1 MTTPFE
7 GTPLAHPVRLGAVG
21 NAELVSLR
29 ERFVADPTTTDLSR
43 LRPVI
48 ARSWRRSLACN
59 VRPGSNVFTEAGQ
72 PHVDDQL
79 LACAEPVLT
88 ELERL
93 CADTQGAV
101 CLTDAQGTLAV
112 FRGDTAAVRQ
122 ADRAFPVYGG
132 RMAEDLIGTNSDGT
146 ALEEGTAVQVWGGEH
161 FAETLQ
167 GSCCTS
173 VPIRDPLRRSIR
185 GVLSLMLPEN
195 LARQI
200 DPRSILLIVQGAAA
214 EVTRTLAT
222 RLAARE
228 QTLMAA
234 YLREVRK
241 RGADAVVAMDER
253 TTIASRGAL
262 ALLGQSD
269 YSVLAAYSREAER
282 LDRTV
287 ERDLTIGAD
296 TVLQLHASPILL
308 GGETTGG
315 TVMRLRRKESGKAS
329 SAPAAGSAPRRS
341 PFDGIVGDS
350 LAVRRTLEA
359 ATTACTRRTPAY
371 IVGEPGTGKRH
382 LAQVMAS
389 RFAERTVV
397 FTCRPGAADQPRG
410 IDEIDAELA
419 AGSTVVLHRVDECDA
434 ALRASLTDL
443 LDLLEQ
449 PRVVLTLARLDDELL
464 PLISSLNGIEV
475 QMPSLRMRREDI
487 PALASHFLSL
497 GDSPAAQVSPRLL
510 DALVAADWPGNVRQ
524 LRNVI
529 ETAASRCRTQELR
542 VDDLAQA
549 HRRGLARS
557 KLTRLE
563 EAELYQIRE
572 ALAEAGGNRLRAAAI
587 LGIGRSTLYRKIDSY
602 TNRGFELELRPHE

>member
-1 MTTPFE
+1 MTTPSH
-7 GTPLAHPVRLGAVG
+7 GTSLAQTVRLGAVSS
-21 NAELVSLR
+21 AELTTLR
-29 ERFVADPTTTDLSR
+29 ERFVADPAGTDLSR

-59 VRPGSNVFTEAGQ
+59 IRPDSTGFTEAAV

-93 CADTQGAV
+93 CLDTQGAV

-112 FRGDTAAVRQ
+112 FRGDTSAVRR
-122 ADRAFPVYGG
+122 ADRAFPVRGG
-132 RMAEDLIGTNSDGT
+132 RMSEDLIGTNSDGT

-161 FAETLQ
+161 FAEALQ

-173 VPIRDPLRRSIR
+173 VPVRDPLRRSIR
-185 GVLSLMLPEN
+185 GVLSLMLPES
-195 LARQI
+195 LEV

-214 EVTRTLAT
+214 EVTRALAT

-228 QTLMAA
+228 QALMAA
-234 YLREVRK
+234 YLHEVRK

-282 LDRTV
+282 LDQAV
-287 ERDLTIGAD
+287 EHDLSVGPDRI
-296 TVLQLHASPILL
+296 LQLHARPVSLD
-308 GGETTGG
+308 GEAAGG
-315 TVMRLRRKESGKAS
+315 TVMRLRRKEPRKTLT
-329 SAPAAGSAPRRS
+329 APAASTPRRN
-341 PFDGIVGDS
+341 PFVGIVGDS
-350 LAVRRTLEA
+350 LAIRRALEA
-359 ATTACTRRTPAY
+359 AGTACTRRTPAY

-382 LAQVMAS
+382 LAQAMGA
-389 RFAERTVV
+389 RLAEHTVT
-397 FTCRPGAADQPRG
+397 FDCRPGAVEGPQG
-410 IDEIDAELA
+410 IEEIDAELA
-419 AGSTVVLHRVDECDA
+419 AGSAIVLHRVDECSVS
-434 ALRASLTDL
+434 LRQDLTDL
-443 LDLLEQ
+443 LGLLEQ
-449 PRVVLTLARLDDELL
+449 PQVILTLGRLDDEML

-487 PALASHFLSL
+487 PSLARHFLSQS
-497 GDSPAAQVSPRLL
+497 GGPATQVSPRLL

-524 LRNVI
+524 LRSVI
-529 ETAASRCRTQELR
+529 ESAASRCRMSQLR
-542 VDDLAQA
+542 VDDVAQV

-557 KLTRLE
+557 RLTRLE

-602 TNRGFELELRPHE
+602 TNRGFELELRPNE